1 MRDRI
6 DRGGLRGGEPRVR
19 RLIPR
24 GLLLEVDLGEAGV
37 GVELVLLGE
46 QLFSLEELRE
56 RLERRRPAGS
66 W

>member
-1 MRDRI
+1 MRDRV

-19 RLIPR
+19 RLVPR

-46 QLFSLEELRE
+46 QLLSLEELRE